1 VARQLSAEFG
11 GLYNTNN
18 ILLSA
23 THTHSGPAGFLE
35 YVLFQ
40 ISNLGWV
47 QESFDAHVAGI
58 VQSIRRAH
66 ADLSVGYMSW
76 SSGELLD
83 ANINRSP
90 TAYLRNPQQERDRY
104 QYDTDKEMVMLKFF
118 NEDTS
123 PKGMVNW
130 FAVHGTSM
138 NNTNQYISGD
148 NKGYAEQ
155 MFESLLNG
163 GSLPGS
169 GPFVAAFAS
178 TNLGDVSPNT
188 RGPKC
193 IDTGLDCDVDTSTCD
208 GRVETCIASGPGRDM
223 VESTQIIGHKQF
235 AKAQSLFFEDAG
247 RPVSGPVDFI
257 HQYIDMSN
265 QTVVIQQ
272 PDGSWAEVKTCKA
285 AMGFSFAAGTTDGPG
300 AFDFTQSDTTG
311 NEFWDT
317 IRDMI
322 KKPSPELEACHKPK
336 PILLATGEIEY
347 PYAWQPQIVPV
358 QLLRLGDV
366 IIIGMP
372 GELTTMAGRRIRE
385 AVTARYAEAGETVKV
400 VISGLSNTYSD
411 YITTYE
417 EYQKQRYEG
426 ASTVYG
432 PHTHQAYLQKFQEL
446 ATAMI
451 QGTPVVDEAQPPNL
465 LDVQMSFVPGVLF
478 DAAPLGHHF
487 GDVTQQPTAGA
498 FYPGETVVVK
508 FVSGHPRNNP
518 MTDRSFLEVLK
529 LQEDGSWAVVAT
541 DASWETFFKWS
552 RTDVLLG
559 HSEVTIT
566 WNIPVDAAAGTYK
579 IRHMGYHK
587 PAVGMFRRAVYYMRS
602 LFTGLFGRM
611 LGRAG
616 APPQSTFYYEGET
629 DTFQIAQ
636 PWLTLRSFGK

>member
-1 VARQLSAEFG
+1 
-11 GLYNTNN
+11 
-18 ILLSA
+18 
-23 THTHSGPAGFLE
+23 
-35 YVLFQ
+35 
-40 ISNLGWV
+40 
-47 QESFDAHVAGI
+47 
-58 VQSIRRAH
+58 
-66 ADLSVGYMSW
+66 
-76 SSGELLD
+76 
-83 ANINRSP
+83 
-90 TAYLRNPQQERDRY
+90 
-104 QYDTDKEMVMLKFF
+104 
-118 NEDTS
+118 
-123 PKGMVNW
+123 
-130 FAVHGTSM
+130 
-138 NNTNQYISGD
+138 
-148 NKGYAEQ
+148 
-155 MFESLLNG
+155 
-163 GSLPGS
+163 
-169 GPFVAAFAS
+169 
-178 TNLGDVSPNT
+178 
-188 RGPKC
+188 
-193 IDTGLDCDVDTSTCD
+193 
-208 GRVETCIASGPGRDM
+208 
-223 VESTQIIGHKQF
+223 
-235 AKAQSLFFEDAG
+235 
-247 RPVSGPVDFI
+247 
-257 HQYIDMSN
+257 
-265 QTVVIQQ
+265 
-272 PDGSWAEVKTCKA
+272 
-285 AMGFSFAAGTTDGPG
+285 MGFSFAAGTTDGPG

-336 PILLATGEIEY
+336 PILLATGEIDY

-465 LDVQMSFVPGVLF
+465 LDVQMSFVPGVVF

-518 MTDRSFLEVLK
+518 MTGRSFLEVLK